1 MSAGARYLRAW
12 DALGRL
18 LTNGRSLSGHER
30 NCCFLNT
37 GTGRFANVSAATAL
51 DYPDDSR
58 GVGVVDWDGDGDL
71 DLWITNRTAPRI
83 RYLRNDMASGHHF
96 LAVRLEGVSCNRDAI
111 GARVELLTGD
121 RSEQKQIRTLRA
133 GEGYLAQSSKSIY
146 FGLGDNTSIER
157 LVVRWPGGPTEEF
170 RGLVA
175 DRRYTLVQGSGK
187 ARLSEPTG
195 RPVQLAA
202 APSTKSTG
210 PRTLRIIPHRRLPLP
225 RLDYVDF
232 QGRPVRLLESS
243 GGPQLICLWATWCQ
257 PCLGEL
263 RELAEE
269 EPKLRALGLET
280 VLINLDD
287 LTEPIAPRSDKAKR
301 ALEQLDVPVRGG
313 VATATLV
320 ETLDVV
326 QRAILSKQSPLPL
339 PSSFLVDREG
349 RLAAIYK
356 GAVPIDE
363 LQKVVSR
370 LERPGS
376 DSADA
381 AVPFAGRWYVNPL
394 PADLLAIPQK
404 LLEISLAA
412 EALDYVQRHVPV
424 TLVGENTQNEAI
436 LPESLSPQRVAAVYF
451 QAALELAKQQDRAA
465 AIRALE
471 TALAVRPDFWDAR
484 AALANVLELEGRVA
498 DALSQYDTMLKSR
511 PGHPV
516 VANNVAWL
524 LATSPD
530 QSIRNAEEAI
540 KQAEHVCRV
549 TRWQVPS
556 ALDTLAVA
564 YAAAGRF
571 EEAIEIAGKA
581 IQLAS
586 AASQPALA
594 ENIRRRLT
602 LYQQKRPYLEEV
614 PHEGTKEE
622 RDQRDQRDERESR
635 DDRL

>member
-1 MSAGARYLRAW
+1 MAEGGRYLRAW

-58 GVGVVDWDGDGDL
+58 GVGIVDWDGDGVL
-71 DLWITNRTAPRI
+71 DLWISKRTAPRI
-83 RYLRNDMASGHHF
+83 RFFRNDMASGHHF
-96 LAVRLEGVSCNRDAI
+96 VAVRLEGTTCNRDAI
-111 GARVELLTGD
+111 GARVELVTGD

-133 GEGYLAQSSKSIY
+133 GEGYLSQSSKWLY

-157 LVVRWPGGPTEEF
+157 LVVRWPGGPAEEF
-170 RGLVA
+170 RGLEA
-175 DRRYTLVQGSGK
+175 DRRYTLVEGSGN

-195 RPVQLAA
+195 RPVRLAA
-202 APSTKSTG
+202 SQSGKPNA

-243 GGPQLICLWATWCQ
+243 RGPLLICLWATWCQ

-287 LTEPIAPRSDKAKR
+287 LTEPIAPRSEKAKR

-313 VATATLV
+313 VATTSLV

-326 QRAILSKQSPLPL
+326 PRAGLSKQSPLPL

-349 RLAAIYK
+349 RLAAIYT
-356 GAVPIDE
+356 GVVPIHELQDE
-363 LQKVVSR
+363 LSR
-370 LERPGS
+370 LSRPES
-376 DSADA
+376 DSPDA

-424 TLVGENTQNEAI
+424 ALVGENAQKDEM
-436 LPESLSPQRVAAVYF
+436 LPESLSRQRVAAVYF
-451 QAALELAKQQDRAA
+451 QAGLELAKQQDRAA
-465 AIRALE
+465 ALRALGA
-471 TALAVRPDFWDAR
+471 ALSLRPDFWDAR
-484 AALANVLELEGRVA
+484 AALANVLELEGRVV
-498 DALSQYDTMLKSR
+498 DALVQYDTMLESR

-530 QSIRNAEEAI
+530 QSIRNADEAI
-540 KQAEHVCRV
+540 RQAEHVCQV

-556 ALDTLAVA
+556 ALDTLAAA

-571 EEAIEIAGKA
+571 EEAIETAGKA

-586 AASQPALA
+586 STSQPALA
-594 ENIRRRLT
+594 EKIRQRLK
-602 LYQQKRPYLEEV
+602 LYEQKRPYVEQV
-614 PHEGTKEE
+614 PHEGA
-622 RDQRDQRDERESR
+622 RD
-635 DDRL
+635 